1 MDGLGAALQTG
12 GGDSDDWLDWL
23 TGDKY
28 TGTDA
33 GAAADRLA
41 AENDAEVIGGPDD
54 TEVNGFP
61 GYWVEVRT
69 RYTVG
74 DTIIPGTENDK
85 AQAHATA
92 VIEPRCDLPAD
103 TAPSTEPDPAP
114 SMEPDPAPE
123 PNPGTEEDEDEG
135 GDERPPVELICDGDP
150 VEIDPGDFDPA
161 DLPDASLLFSVHL
174 AD

>member
-1 MDGLGAALQTG
+1 MDGLGNALEAR
-12 GGDSDDWLDWL
+12 GGDGDDWLDWL

-28 TGTDA
+28 EGTEA
-33 GAAADRLA
+33 AAAADRLA
-41 AENDAEVIGGPDD
+41 AQNDAEVIGGPDD
-54 TEVNGFP
+54 AEVNGSP

-69 RYTVG
+69 LHAVG

-85 AQAHATA
+85 AKAHATA
-92 VIEPRCDLPAD
+92 VIEPRCDLPTGAD
-103 TAPSTEPDPAP
+103 ADPSPDPL
-114 SMEPDPAPE
+114 PDPDDGNGGGGTEDPE
-123 PNPGTEEDEDEG
+123 P
-135 GDERPPVELICDGDP
+135 RPEPQPVELICDGDP